1 MVFHSFICGNIT
13 PGDARNTDLL
23 VRFDWMWFC
32 FNVCWPGKQ
41 DGMVC
46 IAKVSRS
53 NTSFQKVKYL
63 SSIYN
68 SSKIIRSNKFYFQKA
83 RYMFELTCP
92 SGSYDEENYLN
103 VYASCLP
110 YCIFDLS
117 IRSINKEYFTHF
129 LKCHDKTWFRPP
141 TQAYVRQCEH
151 RRHEPRLSNASC
163 HTTQAALKGG
173 EEEIKRAS
181 NSGWSESY
189 AFL

>member
-141 TQAYVRQCEH
+141 TQACVRQCEH
-151 RRHEPRLSNASC
+151 HRHEPRLSNASC